1 MKKKNRN
8 GGKTSP
14 WLNLWSTLSF
24 IFGVVS
30 AYFAL
35 PKAPNKKSRSK
46 AKLAKSKARKIA
58 RSPRKVMAKKVIA
71 KAVHQTISVAAPVKR
86 RKRNVVK
93 AIAEAIA
100 A

>member
-35 PKAPNKKSRSK
+35 PKAPKKK
-46 AKLAKSKARKIA
+46 ARAKVKAVKSKARKIA
-58 RSPRKVMAKKVIA
+58 RSPRKVIA
-71 KAVHQTISVAAPVKR
+71 KVVPHVSVAAPIKR
-86 RKRNVVK
+86 RRIKTAV
-93 AIAEAIA
+93 EAIA